1 MQRLIKTTTD
11 SRKNAKVIIDAILSA
26 KLSPCVQLV
35 GNVESFYVWN
45 EEVENNLEYL
55 ILIKCDSDNEQ
66 EVVSVILNSH
76 TYEVPEIIAS
86 DFDILNPDYASW
98 FSQNSI

>member
-1 MQRLIKTTTD
+1 MQRLITTTTD

-26 KLSPCVQLV
+26 KLSPCIQLI

-45 EEVENNLEYL
+45 EGIENNLEYL
-55 ILIKCDSDNEQ
+55 ILIKCESDNEND
-66 EVVSVILNSH
+66 VVSIILNSH

-86 DFDILNPDYASW
+86 DFDILNPDYARW
-98 FSQNSI
+98 FSENSI